1 MQSIVNIATAKNTV
15 KPVAEQPP
23 APAKKRARMV
33 YLRAYDPVAFP
44 VNAKELFDAL
54 GLRARRSVVTILKE
68 RGFMH
73 DRDFVTVS
81 HDGLHSETYLTIRA
95 ARSVCERRRV
105 KTIGASVAERVEGFA
120 RKTNTNAGLAPI
132 IEDVRRCVESLRN
145 ENDSLK
151 KQLADAKNRVA
162 ALESNSNESVAEAL
176 MRIITGA
183 A

>member
-15 KPVAEQPP
+15 KPAIKPELIGYTRDSIAYPVD
-23 APAKKRARMV
+23 AR
-33 YLRAYDPVAFP
+33 
-44 VNAKELFDAL
+44 ELFDSL
-54 GLRARRSVVTILKE
+54 KLSTMGMPSQLRC
-68 RGFMH
+68 RGYK
-73 DRDFVTVS
+73 RGKDFVIVPNDTHKPGVYMTVS
-81 HDGLHSETYLTIRA
+81 A
-95 ARSVCERRRV
+95 ARSVCERRQM
-105 KTIGASVAERVEGFA
+105 KAIGAAVAERLEGFA
-120 RKTNTNAGLAPI
+120 HKPTPNADLTPI

-162 ALESNSNESVAEAL
+162 ALESSSNGSVAEAL

>member
-15 KPVAEQPP
+15 KPVA
-23 APAKKRARMV
+23 PAKKGQRMKPF
-33 YLRAYDPVAFP
+33 LTYDPIAFP
-44 VNAKELFDAL
+44 VNAKRLLDAL
-54 GLRARRSVVTILKE
+54 EFSSRESVVHRLKQKQLVH
-68 RGFMH
+68 GQ
-73 DRDFVTVS
+73 DFVTIRNAEN
-81 HDGLHSETYLTIRA
+81 GKYTETYLTTRA
-95 ARSVCERRRV
+95 ARNICMRR
-105 KTIGASVAERVEGFA
+105 KDKALGLSVAERVEGFA
-120 RKTNTNAGLAPI
+120 RKPAPHADLAPI

-162 ALESNSNESVAEAL
+162 ALESNSTESVAEAL

>member
-15 KPVAEQPP
+15 KPVVEQPS

-33 YLRAYDPVAFP
+33 YLRAYDSVAFP
-44 VNAKELFDAL
+44 VNAKELFGAL
-54 GLRARRSVVTILKE
+54 GLRTGYIVATLK
-68 RGFMH
+68 RKGFVH
-73 DRDFVTVS
+73 GRDFVTVTT
-81 HDGLHSETYLTIRA
+81 DGLHSETYMTIRA
-95 ARSVCERRRV
+95 ARSVCERRRI

-120 RKTNTNAGLAPI
+120 HKPVPNADLAPI

>member
-15 KPVAEQPP
+15 KPVA
-23 APAKKRARMV
+23 PAKKRMRMK
-33 YLRAYDPVAFP
+33 YLRAYDSVAFP

-54 GLRARRSVVTILKE
+54 GLRTRSSVVGELKKK
-68 RGFMH
+68 GLVH
-73 DRDFVTVS
+73 GRDFVTVS
-81 HDGLHSETYLTIRA
+81 RDGWHSETYMTVRA
-95 ARSVCERRRV
+95 ARSVCERRKV
-105 KTIGASVAERVEGFA
+105 KALGLSVAERVEGFA
-120 RKTNTNAGLAPI
+120 RKPAPNADLASI

-151 KQLADAKNRVA
+151 KQLADAKSRVA
-162 ALESNSNESVAEAL
+162 ALESSSNESVAEAL

>member
-15 KPVAEQPP
+15 KSVT
-23 APAKKRARMV
+23 PAKKGQRMKFFHT
-33 YLRAYDPVAFP
+33 YDPITFP
-44 VNAKELFDAL
+44 VSAKRLFDAL
-54 GLRARRSVVTILKE
+54 ELSSRESVVHRLKQKHLVY
-68 RGFMH
+68 GQ
-73 DRDFVTVS
+73 DFVTIRNAEN
-81 HDGLHSETYLTIRA
+81 GKYTETYLTTRA
-95 ARSVCERRRV
+95 ARNICMRR
-105 KTIGASVAERVEGFA
+105 KDKALGLSVAERVEGFA
-120 RKTNTNAGLAPI
+120 NKPNTNADLTPI

-151 KQLADAKNRVA
+151 KQLADAKSRVA

>member
-15 KPVAEQPP
+15 KPVVEQPS

-44 VNAKELFDAL
+44 VNAKELFVAL
-54 GLRARRSVVTILKE
+54 GLRAKRSVVAVLKE
-68 RGFMH
+68 RGLVH
-73 DRDFVTVS
+73 GRDFVTVS
-81 HDGLHSETYLTIRA
+81 RDGRHSETYMTVRA
-95 ARSVCERRRV
+95 ARSVCERRRAKAV
-105 KTIGASVAERVEGFA
+105 GTSVAERVEGFA
-120 RKTNTNAGLAPI
+120 RKPNPNADLTPI

-151 KQLADAKNRVA
+151 KQLADAKDRVA
-162 ALESNSNESVAEAL
+162 ALESSSNGSVAEAL

>member
-15 KPVAEQPP
+15 KPVAEQPS
-23 APAKKRARMV
+23 APAKKRMRMK
-33 YLRAYDPVAFP
+33 YLRAYDSVAFP

-54 GLRARRSVVTILKE
+54 GLRAKRSIVNTLKSK
-68 RGFMH
+68 GFVH

-81 HDGLHSETYLTIRA
+81 RDGLHSETYLTIRA

-120 RKTNTNAGLAPI
+120 HKPNTNADLTPI

-151 KQLADAKNRVA
+151 KQLADAKDRVA
-162 ALESNSNESVAEAL
+162 ALESNSNENVAEAL